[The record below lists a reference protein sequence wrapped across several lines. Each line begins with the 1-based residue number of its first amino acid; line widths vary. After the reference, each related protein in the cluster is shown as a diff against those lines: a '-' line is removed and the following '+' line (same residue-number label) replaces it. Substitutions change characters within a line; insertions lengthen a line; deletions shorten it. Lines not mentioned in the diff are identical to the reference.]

1 MFYRAENELTEISF
15 DEIDNSF
22 LTVGI
27 ISGEELDEYKEKL
40 GFSDSSAEK
49 CKRANPLFRTEVEV
63 HSQYSFTEL
72 RVPNGSGDDDY
83 IALFLKKNLILIV
96 DIFDRDGSTMD
107 IFRRVISRFPAE
119 KINTAKVVCAFMESL
134 VSDSGAIIEKARNE
148 LVEMEEKIIN
158 DDAGEKFNIE
168 LLDIKKD
175 LLKFNNYYEQLL
187 DIAETLSDNDNDIF
201 LEDEVIYVSN
211 LQNKIQRIVDDI
223 DSLENSADHIGDAY
237 SSSLDL
243 KLNHSM
249 KFFTVITTIFFPLT
263 IIVGW
268 YGMNFV
274 NMPELHW
281 KYGYLGVI
289 AFSAL
294 VVITMV
300 LIGKKRKWF

>member
-1 MFYRAENELTEISF
+1 MFYRAENELIEIPFESIN
-15 DEIDNSF
+15 DSF
-22 LTVGI
+22 LTIGF
-27 ISGEELDEYKEKL
+27 ISGDELDTIKEELD
-40 GFSDSSAEK
+40 FSDSSVER

-63 HSQYSFTEL
+63 YGNYTFTEL
-72 RVPNGSGDDDY
+72 RVPNESGDDDY
-83 IALFLKKNLILIV
+83 IAMFLKKNLILIV
-96 DIFDRDGSTMD
+96 DIFDRDGSTLS
-107 IFRRVISRFPAE
+107 IFRRVVDRFPVE
-119 KINTAKVVCAFMESL
+119 KINAAKVVCAFMESL
-134 VSDSGAIIEKARNE
+134 VSDSGAIIERSRNE
-148 LVEMEEKIIN
+148 LVAMEERIIN
-158 DDAGEKFNIE
+158 NKADDEFNIE

-201 LEDEVIYVSN
+201 LEEEVIYVTN
-211 LQNKIQRIVDDI
+211 LQNKLQRIVNDI

-249 KFFTVITTIFFPLT
+249 KVFTVITTIFFPLT

-281 KYGYLGVI
+281 KYGYLAVI
-289 AFSAL
+289 ALSAA

>member
-1 MFYRAENELTEISF
+1 MFYKADNGLREIQF
-15 DEIDNSF
+15 DEIDSSF
-22 LTVGI
+22 LTIGI
-27 ISGEELDEYKEKL
+27 ISGSELEEIKDKL
-40 GFSDSSAEK
+40 EFSDSSVEK

-63 HSQYSFTEL
+63 HSNYSFTEL

-83 IALFLKKNLILIV
+83 IAMFLMENLILII

-107 IFRRVISRFPAE
+107 IFRRVINRFPAE
-119 KINTAKVVCAFMESL
+119 KINSAKVVCAFMESL
-134 VSDSGAIIEKARNE
+134 VSDSGALIEKARNE
-148 LVEMEEKIIN
+148 LVKMEEKIIN
-158 DDAGEKFNIE
+158 DDAGDGFNIE
-168 LLDIKKD
+168 LLDIKKE
-175 LLKFNNYYEQLL
+175 LLVFNNYYEQLL

-201 LEDEVIYVSN
+201 REEEVIYISN
-211 LQNKIQRIVDDI
+211 LQNKIQRIVNDI

-281 KYGYLGVI
+281 KYGYLSVI
-289 AFSAL
+289 VFSAL
-294 VVITMV
+294 VVFTMV
-300 LIGKKRKWF
+300 FIGKRRKWF

>member
-1 MFYRAENELTEISF
+1 MFYRAENELIEIPFESIN
-15 DEIDNSF
+15 DSF
-22 LTVGI
+22 LTIGF
-27 ISGEELDEYKEKL
+27 ISGDELDTIKEELD
-40 GFSDSSAEK
+40 FSDSSVER
-49 CKRANPLFRTEVEV
+49 CKKANPLFRTEVEV
-63 HSQYSFTEL
+63 YGNYTFTEL

-83 IALFLKKNLILIV
+83 IAMFLKKNLILIV
-96 DIFDRDGSTMD
+96 DIFDRDGSTLS
-107 IFRRVISRFPAE
+107 IFRRVVDRFPAE
-119 KINTAKVVCAFMESL
+119 KINAAKVVCAFMESL
-134 VSDSGAIIEKARNE
+134 VSDSGAIIERSRNE
-148 LVEMEEKIIN
+148 LVAMEERIIN
-158 DDAGEKFNIE
+158 NKADDEFNIE

-201 LEDEVIYVSN
+201 LEEEVIYVTN
-211 LQNKIQRIVDDI
+211 LQNKLQRIVNDI

-249 KFFTVITTIFFPLT
+249 KVFTVITTIFFPLT

-281 KYGYLGVI
+281 KYGYLAVI
-289 AFSAL
+289 ALSAA